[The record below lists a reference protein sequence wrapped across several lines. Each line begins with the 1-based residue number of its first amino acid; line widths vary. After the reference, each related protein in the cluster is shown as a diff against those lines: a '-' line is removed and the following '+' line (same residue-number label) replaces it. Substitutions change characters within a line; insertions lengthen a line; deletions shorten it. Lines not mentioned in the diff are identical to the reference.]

1 MAGRVRR
8 DAAEQA
14 RGLHPAESGNPPAS
28 MKDVAA
34 LAGVSIGTV
43 SNTVNHPELVRRR
56 TREAV
61 ERAIRE
67 LRFVP
72 NQQARVLTGVSSQ
85 VIGLVVL
92 DVMSPFFMEIAQ
104 SVERAAS
111 EADHVV
117 ILCNSENSPDKE
129 EKLLRMLA
137 AQRVKGVL
145 LTSAR
150 TSDGFDPE
158 WLHSLRLPVVYL
170 DYELSAADCSVAV
183 DDVHGARLAV
193 QHLLELGHQRIAF
206 VGGPRHLRQM
216 AQRTEGAR
224 MAIMEAGLDPAT
236 ALVEVSTPG
245 IGIADGASGAEEIL
259 RNDLPTGVFC
269 GNDMM
274 AFGVYRRL
282 TRAGLKIPHDV
293 ALVGYDD
300 IDFAAD
306 WVVPLTSVRQP
317 TDELGYRA
325 ARLLFEHSSAGVD
338 HRHQQI
344 VLQPQLVVRSSSG
357 GHGRDGRGTRPCRTH
372 SARRDV
378 SAPPWPSSIPG
389 QPPPG
394 ASSQLVL

>member
-1 MAGRVRR
+1 MARQGRR
-8 DAAEQA
+8 DAAEHS
-14 RGLHPAESGNPPAS
+14 RDVRSSGSANPPAS
-28 MKDVAA
+28 IKDVAA

-43 SNTVNHPELVRRR
+43 SNTVNHPELVHRR

-92 DVMSPFFMEIAQ
+92 DVVSPFFMEIAR

-117 ILCNSENSPDKE
+117 ILCNSDNSPDKE

-137 AQRVKGVL
+137 AQRVRGVL

-150 TSDGFDPE
+150 VSGGMDPE
-158 WLHSLRLPVVYL
+158 WLRSLRLPVVFL
-170 DYELSAADCSVAV
+170 DYEFSSDDCSVAV

-193 QHLLELGHQRIAF
+193 EHLLELGHRRIAF
-206 VGGPRHLRQM
+206 VGGPPHLRQM

-224 MAIMEAGLDPAT
+224 SAILEAGLDPAT
-236 ALVEVSTPG
+236 ALVEVGTSG
-245 IGIADGASGAEEIL
+245 IGMSDGAAGAEQL
-259 RNDLPTGVFC
+259 LQAGLPTGIFC

-282 TRAGLKIPHDV
+282 SRAGLRVPDDV

-300 IDFAAD
+300 IGFAED

-325 ARLLFEHSSAGVD
+325 AQLLFEHSAGD
-338 HRHQQI
+338 AGHRHQQI
-344 VLQPQLVVRSSSG
+344 VLQPELVVRSSSG
-357 GHGRDGRGTRPCRTH
+357 AGRR
-372 SARRDV
+372 
-378 SAPPWPSSIPG
+378 
-389 QPPPG
+389 
-394 ASSQLVL
+394 